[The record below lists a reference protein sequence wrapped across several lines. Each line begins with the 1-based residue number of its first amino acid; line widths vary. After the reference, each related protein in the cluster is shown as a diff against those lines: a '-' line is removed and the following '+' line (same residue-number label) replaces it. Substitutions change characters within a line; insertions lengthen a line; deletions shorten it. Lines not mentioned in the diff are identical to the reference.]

1 MRDFNTVCS
10 ELVKHLRLS
19 AQNVDGTIWWYDGT
33 LNLLTELLSFV
44 RNESINNTVV
54 KTGIYDIEEVH
65 PNCTVQIWRN
75 SQTGEESI
83 GWWENE

>member
-33 LNLLTELLSFV
+33 LDLLTELLSFV

-54 KTGIYDIEEVH
+54 KTDIYNIEEVH

-83 GWWENE
+83 GWWPNE

>member
-33 LNLLTELLSFV
+33 LDLLTELLSFV

-54 KTGIYDIEEVH
+54 KTDIYDIEEVH
-65 PNCTVQIWRN
+65 PNCTVQVWRN

>member
-33 LNLLTELLSFV
+33 LDLLTELLSFV

-54 KTGIYDIEEVH
+54 KTDIYDIEEVH

-83 GWWENE
+83 GWWPNE